1 MKAIEEIVEFQ
12 RMIVEPGQEATDLYL
27 KLIAEETNE
36 YEKAT
41 TLGNKIKEACDV
53 LVVTIGYFISTK
65 REPCER
71 YGDFVWPLFKLK
83 LHSEYLNFLIETLG
97 EESTNTALSIVN
109 KSNMSKFLISFREV
123 EISQAWYLDRG
134 IKTYAKHVPGYEEF
148 IGVYSECE
156 QEVIDD
162 DGEKKKYGKDKLL
175 KGEPFYTPV
184 DESKLERL
192 VK

>member
-27 KLIAEETNE
+27 NLIAEETEE
-36 YEKAT
+36 YNKAT

-53 LVVTIGYFISTK
+53 VVVTLGLVVSSGDEGASLLFDALLISNS
-65 REPCER
+65 
-71 YGDFVWPLFKLK
+71 DHLK
-83 LHSEYLNFLIETLG
+83 YLIETLG
-97 EESTNTALSIVN
+97 EEGTNTALSIVN

-162 DGEKKKYGKDKLL
+162 DGEKKKYKKDKLL

-184 DESKLERL
+184 DESELERL
-192 VK
+192 AK